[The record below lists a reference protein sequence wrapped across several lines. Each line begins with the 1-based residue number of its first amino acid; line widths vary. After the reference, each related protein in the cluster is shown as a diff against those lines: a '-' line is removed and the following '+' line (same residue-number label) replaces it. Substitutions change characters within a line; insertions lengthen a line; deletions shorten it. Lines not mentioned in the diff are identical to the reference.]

1 MTEALQTVLGSDLAA
16 AVAAVFLKTNLAM
29 GAAILAVAV
38 LRPLVRRT
46 HGPAAAYLL
55 WWAPVAAVI
64 LTPAVSLLPSG
75 MDLLT
80 LALARRPELLQGLVL
95 AWAAGFVLLAA
106 VFAFAQARF
115 QLQLDAG
122 RAGPA
127 VVGFIAPRIVFPTDM
142 GAYSEAEREL
152 IRAHE
157 RQHVARKDPRAVA
170 LATLV
175 QCLCW
180 FNPLA
185 HLAAGLL
192 RLDQELACDAAVIL
206 RRPGARGLYART
218 LLKTQMMTRAP
229 PLACCWLGL
238 GAHPLELRI
247 ASLKRTARASSHSAV
262 HAACDAIRP

>member
-1 MTEALQTVLGSDLAA
+1 MTDALHVLGSEAAA
-16 AVAAVFLKTNLAM
+16 AVVAAMLRTNLAI

-38 LRPLVRRT
+38 LRAPLRRA

-55 WWAPVAAVI
+55 WWAPVVVAV
-64 LTPAVSLLPSG
+64 LSPVAEFLGDRP
-75 MDLLT
+75 DA
-80 LALARRPELLQGLVL
+80 LALALADRPELLRGLL
-95 AWAAGFVLLAA
+95 LTWAAGCGLMSAM
-106 VFAFAQARF
+106 FAFAQARF
-115 QLQLDAG
+115 QVQLAAG

-127 VVGFIAPRIVFPTDM
+127 VVGFIAPRIVFPADM
-142 GAYSEAEREL
+142 GAYSEPERAL

-175 QCLCW
+175 QCVCW
-180 FNPLA
+180 FNPLV
-185 HLAAGLL
+185 HLAASLL

-206 RRPGARGLYART
+206 RRPAARGLYART
-218 LLKTQMMTRAP
+218 LLKSQMMARAA

-247 ASLKRTARASSHSAV
+247 ASLRRSVGASSHSAV
-262 HAACDAIRP
+262 HATSDAIRP